1 MICPACG
8 NILHPMRVGD
18 VTIDTCRD
26 GCGGLWFDNFE
37 LQKMDEPHE
46 PMPPPIQPTA
56 QTRIS
61 LSPASKRP
69 CPRCEGIMLKRRF
82 FSPEKR
88 VQVDE
93 CGGCGGI
100 WLDAGELERIRH
112 ECTERPK
119 GHLREEED
127 PFRFVYQYLNET

>member
-8 NILHPMRVGD
+8 NILHSLRVGD
-18 VTIDTCRD
+18 ITIDTCRG
-26 GCGGLWFDNFE
+26 GCGGIWFDNFE
-37 LQKMDEPHE
+37 LQKMDEPHD
-46 PMPPPIQPTA
+46 PMPPMIPAPHAHAHKTA
-56 QTRIS
+56 S
-61 LSPASKRP
+61 GKRP
-69 CPRCEGIMLKRRF
+69 CPRCEGIFLKRRF

-112 ECTERPK
+112 ESMGRPK

-127 PFRFVYQYLNET
+127 PFRMVYQYLNQA